1 VCALL
6 SGLARRDRQRSFE
19 RKRLVTTI
27 DELAHNSQKELRSV
41 TGKDWWTTR
50 RFGCISI
57 ALSLAE
63 IAAIGTAIVVVQLSS
78 HRDIPRI
85 QSLAADAWL
94 LGGIGSLGSAV
105 AGLVAD
111 LNRFTAFLAIILTVL
126 TFVACG
132 TQFLV

>member
-1 VCALL
+1 M
-6 SGLARRDRQRSFE
+6 E
-19 RKRLVTTI
+19 RLPEEMPRL
-27 DELAHNSQKELRSV
+27 H
-41 TGKDWWTTR
+41 DWWTAR
-50 RFGCISI
+50 RFGCISL

-63 IAAIGTAIVVVQLSS
+63 IAAIGTAIFVVQSSS

-94 LGGIGSLGSAV
+94 LGGIGSLGFAV

-111 LNRFTAFLAIILTVL
+111 ANRFTAFLAIILIVL
-126 TFVACG
+126 TFVVCG